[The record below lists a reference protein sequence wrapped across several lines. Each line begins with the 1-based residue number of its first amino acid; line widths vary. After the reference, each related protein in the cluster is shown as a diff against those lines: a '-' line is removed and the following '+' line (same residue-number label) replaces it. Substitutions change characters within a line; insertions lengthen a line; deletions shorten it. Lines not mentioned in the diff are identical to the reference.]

1 MKMMMLICVRPWH
14 LAGARTG
21 QNSWAMSMASSCP
34 VSGITALPAGMMLV
48 LNSAVTQSISTELST
63 IRCFVTRVLDSGA
76 MQIITLFPCIRCTEH
91 ALPVVTLGVCHL
103 EELFLTRLTDMNLQ
117 VVHQMPTQKMQM
129 MMTCA
134 KLWPSACTLM
144 QQSNSMVQDSSSTSS
159 SRSLHA
165 C

>member
-76 MQIITLFPCIRCTEH
+76 MQIITLFPCIRAQSMPCLLLH
-91 ALPVVTLGVCHL
+91 WGGVTWRNC
-103 EELFLTRLTDMNLQ
+103 
-117 VVHQMPTQKMQM
+117 
-129 MMTCA
+129 
-134 KLWPSACTLM
+134 S
-144 QQSNSMVQDSSSTSS
+144 
-159 SRSLHA
+159 
-165 C
+165 